1 MCNAHATGHCMSSGT
16 SSLHFSCIHVLMEV
30 FTTLLPEWFGEL
42 GFFMLADGG
51 GAMKG
56 QQAYVKHKFD
66 VRGRSF
72 AFSIERAEKSS

>member
-1 MCNAHATGHCMSSGT
+1 
-16 SSLHFSCIHVLMEV
+16 MEV